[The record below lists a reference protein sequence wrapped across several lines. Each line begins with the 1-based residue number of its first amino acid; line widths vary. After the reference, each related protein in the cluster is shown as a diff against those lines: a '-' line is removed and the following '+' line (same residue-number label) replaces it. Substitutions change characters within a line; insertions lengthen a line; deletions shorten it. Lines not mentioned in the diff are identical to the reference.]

1 MRKNSDSMLYRVRKM
16 NATVFGLAVF
26 ETERAISKRVKR
38 ALSSAPVPLF
48 SSALLMP
55 FSNLK
60 SLISNSYFDGFY
72 VFKISRKK
80 EHDTRNT
87 IRYAYFFFD
96 ISTLYSNYS
105 FPFYFPSTVGPAI
118 TRKIR
123 SVLETE
129 SVKS

>member
-48 SSALLMP
+48 SSALLMA

-72 VFKISRKK
+72 IFKISRKK

-87 IRYAYFFFD
+87 IRYAYFFVSLLF
-96 ISTLYSNYS
+96 SKYSR
-105 FPFYFPSTVGPAI
+105 
-118 TRKIR
+118 TRYNTEDTFCIR
-123 SVLETE
+123 DWKRKKL
-129 SVKS
+129 KLNKNFFI